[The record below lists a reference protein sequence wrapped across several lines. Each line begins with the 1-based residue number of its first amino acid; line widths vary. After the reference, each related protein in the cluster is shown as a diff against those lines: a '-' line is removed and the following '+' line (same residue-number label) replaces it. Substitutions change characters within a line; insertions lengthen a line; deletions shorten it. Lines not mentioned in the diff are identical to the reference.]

1 MICFTGMVVATLV
14 QLRLYALVFAAGR
27 VTTVPSWMVLDPM
40 AWVFSIAI
48 FLIAT
53 VAILTRRLRS
63 YSGHGDLRF
72 CLLITISTLGWS
84 IMPALHSFPMI
95 AGCMLLG
102 SLPLALL
109 SMFGSN
115 DNWFTCLALLTALA
129 VMLLALVLLT
139 VGGLG
144 ISLVNE
150 FILAPHGSPAWT
162 GILVVL
168 FMMPILFWIG
178 SLPLVWWFGEAAG
191 DATAPVAFFMLL
203 APCIASLGAYL
214 RIIHSLSQHNPA
226 VANVVTPTMIS
237 VGILAVAAY
246 GIRALFQ
253 YVVPDI
259 LGNIVGILAAC
270 TFVTIAAGISFTH
283 ATGSALVGCVLLYA
297 LTAGIA
303 LGSSGGILG
312 RQSLGLNQQWPSFA
326 RMKNLHALMLVLVLL
341 SLGGLPP
348 TLGSVARI
356 ECLRTV
362 GPESLPG
369 LLVFIVNGLG
379 ILLGS
384 GAAMRVGAYALM
396 DIPEM
401 ARSADQTS
409 IGKRRKHRRIATG
422 TVLLLL
428 TACALNALALLA
440 YYPIQQIATAFAPAW
455 VSR

>member
-1 MICFTGMVVATLV
+1 MICFTGMVVATLA

-129 VMLLALVLLT
+129 VMLLALVLLA

-303 LGSSGGILG
+303 LGSSVGILG

-326 RMKNLHALMLVLVLL
+326 RMKNLYALMLVLVLL

-379 ILLGS
+379 IVLGS

-401 ARSADQTS
+401 ASSADQTS

>member
-1 MICFTGMVVATLV
+1 MICFTGIVVATLV

-48 FLIAT
+48 FFIAT

-84 IMPALHSFPMI
+84 IMPALHSLPMI

-109 SMFGSN
+109 SMFGSK

-144 ISLVNE
+144 IGLVNE
-150 FILAPHGSPAWT
+150 FILPPLGSPAWT

-401 ARSADQTS
+401 ASSADQTS